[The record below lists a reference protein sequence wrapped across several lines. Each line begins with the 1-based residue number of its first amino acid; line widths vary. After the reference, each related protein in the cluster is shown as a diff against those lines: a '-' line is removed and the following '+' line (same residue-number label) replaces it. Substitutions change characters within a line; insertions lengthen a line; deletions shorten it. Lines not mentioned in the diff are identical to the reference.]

1 MKRYYFK
8 VEWSECVTKEYRK
21 RGYNK
26 LISVYSMRKDGQF
39 RFIGDEWV
47 QTAGYRGDY
56 PTACGI
62 LAKEFGYESDGY
74 SLKRKDVTILQLP

>member
-8 VEWSECVTKEYRK
+8 VDWSECVTKHARR

-26 LISVYSMRKDGQF
+26 LISVYIMRKDGQF
-39 RFIGDEWV
+39 RFIGSEWV

-62 LAKEFGYESDGY
+62 LSKEFGYKSDGY
-74 SLKRKDVTILQLP
+74 SLKRKDVTVLQLP